1 MKLISEKFPPIII
14 GDKISAEE
22 ILIFSSFFDE
32 QIEETARVPFFNN
45 LMWDVFKDPFC
56 KKIRK

>member
-1 MKLISEKFPPIII
+1 MNSNKKNVLEMKLIFDKFPPTII

-45 LMWDVFKDPFC
+45 L
-56 KKIRK
+56 I

>member
-1 MKLISEKFPPIII
+1 MKQISDKFPPTII

-22 ILIFSSFFDE
+22 ILIFSLFFDE

-45 LMWDVFKDPFC
+45 L
-56 KKIRK
+56 I